1 MMSLWNLV
9 FCSSVFFAAMAAAL
23 RELFDD
29 AHIHWA
35 ARLLGF
41 SSWAFIASFGWFSTQ
56 EYMRLEQAVMV
67 QKARGVDDVRVVRI
81 SESAELFTPAGHRV
95 RFDRYDGSGV
105 HATLSPVPR
114 PTGGTG
120 ATTRRFAGEH
130 GRHSEA
136 VDGLPTWAQFGR
148 RL

>member
-1 MMSLWNLV
+1 MITLWNLV
-9 FCSSVFFAAMAAAL
+9 FCSSIFFAACAAAL

-29 AHIHWA
+29 RHIHWA

-56 EYMRLEQAVMV
+56 EYIRLEQAVMV
-67 QKARGVDDVRVVRI
+67 QRAQGVDDVRIVRI
-81 SESAELFTPAGHRV
+81 SESAELFTPAGHRI

-105 HATLSPVPR
+105 HATLSPVR
-114 PTGGTG
+114 GQIGGTG
-120 ATTRRFAGEH
+120 ATTRRSAGEH
-130 GRHSEA
+130 GRYDKA
-136 VDGLPTWAQFGR
+136 ADGLPTWAQFGS

>member
-29 AHIHWA
+29 RHIHWA

-56 EYMRLEQAVMV
+56 EYMRLEQAVMA
-67 QKARGVDDVRVVRI
+67 QKAQGVDDVRITRVT
-81 SESAELFTPAGHRV
+81 ESAELYTPAGIRV

-105 HATLSPVPR
+105 HATLSHVPGQAGRGLTEAGR
-114 PTGGTG
+114 P
-120 ATTRRFAGEH
+120 AGWH
-130 GRHSEA
+130 GRDSQA
-136 VDGLPTWAQFGR
+136 VDGLPAWAGTGS